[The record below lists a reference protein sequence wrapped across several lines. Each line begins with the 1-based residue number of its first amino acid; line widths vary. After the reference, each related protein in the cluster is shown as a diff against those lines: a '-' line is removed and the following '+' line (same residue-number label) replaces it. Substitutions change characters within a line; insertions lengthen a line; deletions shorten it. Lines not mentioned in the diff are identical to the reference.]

1 MVDYDNGETVLA
13 KMIDWTMRLKRKPL
27 VKKVPCSRIFDV
39 IVLFDGSVR
48 LCAARINKTQF
59 DDMVIGNIKTIIL
72 KIFFIR

>member
-1 MVDYDNGETVLA
+1 
-13 KMIDWTMRLKRKPL
+13 MRLKRKPL